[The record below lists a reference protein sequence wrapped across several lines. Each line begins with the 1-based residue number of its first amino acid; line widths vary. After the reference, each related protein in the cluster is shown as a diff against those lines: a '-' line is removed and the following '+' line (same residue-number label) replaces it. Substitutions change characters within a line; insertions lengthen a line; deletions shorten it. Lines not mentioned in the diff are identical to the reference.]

1 MADAAPAGQTLVD
14 LLAPDRVL
22 FGRSASGWEDAVRQV
37 GAVLVG
43 AGAVP
48 EAYVEAM
55 VDRDGDVSTFIGEG
69 VAIPHGTLAGR
80 DLVASDALCVVQF
93 PAGVDWH
100 GDDVVLCVG
109 IAARGEGHVPILAQL
124 AEVLMEPDRAAA
136 LRAASTPDEVLDLLT
151 PDPDDDDTP

>member
-1 MADAAPAGQTLVD
+1 MDE
-14 LLAPDRVL
+14 L
-22 FGRSASGWEDAVRQV
+22 FGRSARDWEDAVRQV

-55 VDRDGDVSTFIGEG
+55 VDRDRDVSTFIGEG

-80 DLVASDALCVVQF
+80 DLVVHDALCVVQF
-93 PAGVDWH
+93 PAGIDWH

-109 IAARGEGHVPILAQL
+109 IAAAGEGHVPILAQL
-124 AEVLMEPDRAAA
+124 AEVLMEPDKAAA
-136 LRAASTPDEVLDLLT
+136 LRAAATADEVLDLLA
-151 PDPDDDDTP
+151 PEDDPDDDG